1 MDKIK
6 ILYVDEE
13 QNNLNAFNAY
23 FRRKEAFSIICSL
36 SIKEAESHL
45 EQYVHV
51 LVIDHAILEEVGLIF
66 CQNPSLEK
74 TTIIAVT
81 ARQSF
86 EFLELAVDQGIIF
99 KYHCKPYD
107 LDTISKS
114 IDEAIQCSNNN
125 NINNVNQH

>member
-6 ILYVDEE
+6 ILYIDEE

-23 FRRKEAFSIICSL
+23 FRRKEAFSVKCSL
-36 SIKEAESHL
+36 SIKEAVNHL
-45 EQYVHV
+45 KQYLHV
-51 LVIDHAILEEVGLIF
+51 LIIDHAILEEIGLNF

-86 EFLELAVDQGIIF
+86 EILDLAIDQGIIF

-114 IDEAIQCSNNN
+114 IEEAIECSN
-125 NINNVNQH
+125 I

>member
-1 MDKIK
+1 MAKIK
-6 ILYVDEE
+6 ILYIDEE

-23 FRRKEAFSIICSL
+23 FRRQEAFSVKCSP
-36 SIKEAESHL
+36 SIKEAANHL
-45 EQYVHV
+45 EQYIHV
-51 LVIDHAILEEVGLIF
+51 LIIDHAILEEVGLNF

-74 TTIIAVT
+74 TIIIAVT

-86 EFLELAVDQGIIF
+86 EILDLAVDQGIIF

-114 IDEAIQCSNNN
+114 IEEAIECSNT
-125 NINNVNQH
+125 